1 MRNPRNILNEEIKMT
16 VSKDFVATI
25 KDLIS
30 KEHTK
35 EINMVAYQYEK
46 LAGLL
51 DDWQTG
57 IELDRELG
65 VFRSESNR

>member
-1 MRNPRNILNEEIKMT
+1 MT
-16 VSKDFVATI
+16 VSNDFVETI

-57 IELDRELG
+57 IELG
-65 VFRSESNR
+65 

>member
-1 MRNPRNILNEEIKMT
+1 MT
-16 VSKDFVATI
+16 VSKDFVQTI

-35 EINMVAYQYEK
+35 EINMMDYQYEK
-46 LAGLL
+46 LAKLL
-51 DDWQTG
+51 DDWQRG

-65 VFRSESNR
+65 VIRSESNR

>member
-1 MRNPRNILNEEIKMT
+1 MT
-16 VSKDFVATI
+16 VSKDFVETI

-35 EINMVAYQYEK
+35 EIKMVAYQYEK

-65 VFRSESNR
+65 VFRPESRR

>member
-1 MRNPRNILNEEIKMT
+1 VRNPRNILNEEFKMT
-16 VSKDFVATI
+16 VSKDFVETI

-30 KEHTK
+30 KERTK
-35 EINMVAYQYEK
+35 EIIMVAYQYEK